1 MPRHLLPPG
10 LLAGWLLLSGRA
22 AAQSPPAPAIDTAQA
37 RRHFAQASALT
48 SRDAGRL
55 WGRSLG
61 GPLLFV
67 DPGTRGVLAD
77 SADFEARLLPLGGL
91 FTATLPPSE
100 SAANTSF
107 KWGGRTWAMVVWPP
121 AEDSVERGVLFV
133 HELWHRIQDSLDLP
147 ATNPANAHL
156 ATRDG
161 RLWLRLEGRALHR
174 ALETRGAERT
184 RALRDAV
191 LFRRRRLSLFPGADS
206 TERQLEMHEGL
217 AEYTGVVL
225 AAPDSAALHDLL
237 AKRLAVLDTDAHFER
252 NFAYRTGPAY
262 GFFLDQLAP
271 YWRATLRR
279 SDDLPR
285 LLNLTLHSRAP
296 AVTEAVSRGAA
307 YGYAAVR
314 REEIARE
321 ARLVA
326 HRAELRR
333 RFVAGPVLELPLSA
347 MKLGFDPGLVE
358 AFDTLGTVYGKLRLS
373 DKWGVLECDASGGLI
388 SSDWHRIVVPAPAE
402 TAGRRLTG
410 PGWVLELAPAWRIVP
425 GSRRGDW
432 TVVAQ

>member
-1 MPRHLLPPG
+1 MPRPLLLAG
-10 LLAGWLLLSGRA
+10 LLAGRLLLPGPA

-67 DPGTRGVLAD
+67 DPGTRSVLAD
-77 SADFEARLLPLGGL
+77 SADFEARLHPLGG
-91 FTATLPPSE
+91 FFAATLPPAE
-100 SAANTSF
+100 NVANTAF

-121 AEDSVERGVLFV
+121 AEDSVRRAVLFV
-133 HELWHRIQDSLDLP
+133 HELWHRIQDSLGLP
-147 ATNPANAHL
+147 ATNPANPHL

-161 RLWLRLEGRALHR
+161 RLWLRLEGRALQR
-174 ALETRGAERT
+174 ALETSGAART

-191 LFRRRRLSLFPGADS
+191 LFRRRRLSRFPGADS
-206 TERQLEMHEGL
+206 TERQLELHEGL

-225 AAPDSAALHDLL
+225 AAPDSAALRTLV
-237 AKRLAVLDTDAHFER
+237 AERLAVLDTAAHFER
-252 NFAYRTGPAY
+252 DFAYRTGPAY
-262 GFFLDQLAP
+262 GFFLDLLAP

-285 LLNLTLHSRAP
+285 LLNLALHPRAP
-296 AVTEAVSRGAA
+296 AVTQAVSRGAG
-307 YGYAAVR
+307 YGYAALR

-321 ARLVA
+321 TRTVA
-326 HRAELRR
+326 HLAELRA

-347 MKLGFDPGLVE
+347 MKLGFDPALVE

-373 DKWGVLECDASGGLI
+373 DEWGVLECDASGGLI
-388 SSDWHRIVVPAPAE
+388 SSDWHRIVVPAPAD

-432 TVVAQ
+432 TVAAQ